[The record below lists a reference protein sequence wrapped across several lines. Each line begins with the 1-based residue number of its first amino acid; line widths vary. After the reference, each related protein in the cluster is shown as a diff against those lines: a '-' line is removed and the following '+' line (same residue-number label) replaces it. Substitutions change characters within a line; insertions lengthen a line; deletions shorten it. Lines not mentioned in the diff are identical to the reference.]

1 LPIFLTKSEK
11 IIDWGLYENYVNV
24 GVYTYK
30 IIDYRRQYNNFEDIS
45 NNLWPLNEIII
56 SKEGGGFYYKKYK
69 QHKLKYIKM

>member
-30 IIDYRRQYNNFEDIS
+30 IIDYRRQYDNFEDNKPRLIDS
-45 NNLWPLNEIII
+45 NYLLEILVII
-56 SKEGGGFYYKKYK
+56 YG
-69 QHKLKYIKM
+69 H